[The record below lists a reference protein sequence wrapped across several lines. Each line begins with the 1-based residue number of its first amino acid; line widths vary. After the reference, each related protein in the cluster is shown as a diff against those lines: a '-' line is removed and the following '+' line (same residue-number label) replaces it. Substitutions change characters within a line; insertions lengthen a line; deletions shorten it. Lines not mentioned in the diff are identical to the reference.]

1 MKRTLQ
7 SLFALLFS
15 MAVWSLEAQV
25 VQGTITDKSGESLP
39 GASVVAVGQAGVGTA
54 ADFDGK
60 YTLTGLKAGKVTL
73 EFTFIGFE
81 TKSVELSLKEGE
93 TKTLNMVLAENSSQL
108 DEIVVVG
115 YGVQRRRDMTGNVV
129 KLDAKELNDMPA
141 PSFETAM
148 QGKAAGVQIVTGS
161 GLAGSPS
168 VVRVRGITSI
178 GAGGDPLYI
187 VDGVQLNQDYFSR
200 GNSGGMNQNP
210 LAFLN
215 PDDIASVEILKD
227 AAATAIYGSR
237 GANGVILITTKRG
250 SKGGLQYNFSTT
262 QGISQPTRRPDMLNS
277 DQYLQLYRE
286 AWINDGNTGTPVL
299 QRGVAWDDAQR
310 TNTDW
315 VDQVVR
321 NGYKAFYDFSVSKGT
336 EKYNFYA
343 GISYDQNQSYIVG
356 DEYNRLSGRFNGDYR
371 FSDKLSLSA
380 STSLTQSIYNRV
392 DNAWAGGLG
401 SAMSTALPIY
411 PIYWDQYN
419 VSDAG
424 DTLNRPGDYWLQA
437 GINNN
442 PVAQRE
448 LKDWRYTDLR
458 AVNNVKVTYSPFK
471 NFNVLASASMDY
483 YQSMEDIYNPA
494 GPNTANVGSAT
505 AGRGIADRYPQ
516 RSYNYSGFLTGT
528 YEWLMNDE
536 SKFQFMAGTEYQEN
550 FTRSYAMT
558 LRDSAGNV
566 TGQRNFVEDAAG
578 PFYSESD
585 LRDNY
590 EFDSVTTSFISR
602 FMSFFGR
609 INYSYRDKYLAQVV
623 LRSDGSSRFGPENR
637 FGYFPSVSAGWII
650 SEERWMRDNRWFNY
664 LKLKSS
670 IGWIGNANLTSTEWR
685 ARYQRNAAA
694 YDGRDILFP
703 LNNPNPDL
711 RWETTQVID
720 FGLEYGLFQDRI
732 TGEIAYYNKQT
743 SDVLLNVSL
752 PRVSGFGSF
761 YDNVGGL
768 LNEGVEFQ
776 IKTRNLVGDFRWTT
790 DFNIAYNYNEI
801 VSLGG
806 YSADA
811 VGGGTNDTRTIVGEP
826 VGTNFLV
833 RFSHVDPTTGQP
845 VYLDIDGNPTFVW
858 DPADRVAVGN
868 VLPDAVGGFT
878 NTFGYKQ
885 WDLSVLFVF
894 VIGSD
899 IYDSS
904 SKRQLGRMDDWN
916 KTEHIFDRWRAPGDE
931 AKYPALTLDE
941 RNLGS
946 TTPWINTDLWLHDG
960 SYLRLRNVTL
970 SYRLNREQSKSLG
983 LKGAQISFIGTNLLT
998 FTKYPGLDPEIARD
1012 FENAT
1017 DRNMSV
1023 NITYL
1028 TPPQERT
1035 YSIRL
1040 NVNF

>member
-1 MKRTLQ
+1 
-7 SLFALLFS
+7 

-25 VQGTITDKSGESLP
+25 VQGQITDKAGEPLP
-39 GASVVAVGQAGVGTA
+39 GSSVVVVGQAGVGTA

-60 YTLTGLKAGKVTL
+60 YSLSGITPGKITL
-73 EFTFIGFE
+73 EFSFIGFE
-81 TKSVELSLKEGE
+81 TKQVEITIAAGE
-93 TKTLNMVLAENSSQL
+93 TKTLNMVLAESSSQL

-129 KLDAKELNDMPA
+129 KLDAKKLNDMPA
-141 PSFETAM
+141 PSFETAI

-168 VVRVRGITSI
+168 VVRVRGIASI

-215 PDDIASVEILKD
+215 PDDIESLEILKD

-250 SKGGLQYNFSTT
+250 SKGGLQFNFSTT
-262 QGISQPTRRPDMLNS
+262 QGISEPSRRPDMLNS
-277 DQYLQLYRE
+277 QEYLQLYRE

-299 QRGVAWDDAQR
+299 QRGVAWDDAQKV
-310 TNTDW
+310 NTDW
-315 VDQVVR
+315 VDEVIR
-321 NGYKAFYDFSVSKGT
+321 TGYKAFYDFSVTKGT
-336 EKYNFYA
+336 DKYNFYA
-343 GISYDQNQSYIVG
+343 GLSYDQNQSYIVG
-356 DEYNRLSGRFNGDYR
+356 DQYNRLSGRFNGDYR

-380 STSLTQSIYNRV
+380 STSLTQATYDRV

-401 SAMSTALPIY
+401 AAMSTALPIY
-411 PIYWDQYN
+411 PIYWDRYN
-419 VSDAG
+419 VNQSG

-437 GINNN
+437 GANNN

-458 AVNNVKVTYSPFK
+458 TVNNLKLTYSPFK
-471 NFNVLASASMDY
+471 NFSILASGSMDY

-494 GPNTANVGSAT
+494 GPNTTNVGSAT

-516 RSYNYSGFLTGT
+516 RSYNYNGFLTGT
-528 YEWLMNDE
+528 YNWQVNDN
-536 SKFQFMAGTEYQEN
+536 SKFAFMAGTEYQEN
-550 FTRSYAMT
+550 YTRTYQMT
-558 LRDSAGNV
+558 VRDSAGAV
-566 TGQRNFVEDAAG
+566 IGVRNFVEDAAG
-578 PFYSESD
+578 PFYSEAD

-609 INYSYRDKYLAQVV
+609 VNYTYKDKYLAQVV
-623 LRSDGSSRFGPENR
+623 LRSDGSSRFGPDNR
-637 FGYFPSVSAGWII
+637 FGYFPSASLGWII
-650 SEERWMRDNRWFNY
+650 SEEKFMKENRIINY

-670 IGWIGNANLTSTEWR
+670 IGWIGNANLTNIEFA
-685 ARYQRNAAA
+685 ARYRRNAAA
-694 YDGRDILFP
+694 YDGRDILYP

-711 RWETTQVID
+711 RWETTRVID
-720 FGLEYGLFQDRI
+720 LGLEYGLFEDRI
-732 TGEIAYYNKQT
+732 TGELAYYRKNT
-743 SDVLLNVSL
+743 TDVLLNVTL

-761 YDNVGGL
+761 YDNVGAL

-776 IKTRNLVGDFRWTT
+776 VKSRNFVGEFRWTT

-811 VGGGTNDTRTIVGEP
+811 VAGGTNDTRTVVGQP

-833 RFSHVDPTTGQP
+833 RYSHVDPTTGRP

-858 DPADRVAVGN
+858 DPADRVPVGN
-868 VLPDAVGGFT
+868 VLPDAVGGIT
-878 NTFGYKQ
+878 NNFGYKQ
-885 WDLSVLFVF
+885 WDLSFLFVF

-916 KTEHIFDRWRAPGDE
+916 KTRHIFDRWRAPGDE
-931 AKYPALTLDE
+931 ATYAALTLDE
-941 RNLGS
+941 NNLGS

-970 SYRLNREQSKSLG
+970 SYRLTRDQLKKVG

-1035 YSIRL
+1035 YSIRV

>member
-1 MKRTLQ
+1 M
-7 SLFALLFS
+7 LFS
-15 MAVWSLEAQV
+15 IAVWSLEAQV
-25 VQGTITDKSGESLP
+25 VQGQITDKAGEPLP
-39 GASVVAVGQAGVGTA
+39 GASVVVVGQAGVGTA
-54 ADFDGK
+54 ADFDGNYLLEGIK
-60 YTLTGLKAGKVTL
+60 PGKITL
-73 EFTFIGFE
+73 EYSFIGFE
-81 TKSVELSLKEGE
+81 TKQVEITIAAGE
-93 TKTLNMVLAENSSQL
+93 TKKLNMVLAESSSQL

-129 KLDAKELNDMPA
+129 KLDAKKLNDMPA
-141 PSFETAM
+141 PSFETAI

-215 PDDIASVEILKD
+215 PDDIESLEILKD

-250 SKGGLQYNFSTT
+250 KKGGLQFNFSTT
-262 QGISQPTRRPDMLNS
+262 QGISEPTRRPDMLNS
-277 DQYLQLYRE
+277 QEYLQLYRE

-310 TNTDW
+310 VNTDW
-315 VDQVVR
+315 VDEVVR
-321 NGYKAFYDFSVSKGT
+321 TGYKAFYDFSVTKGT

-343 GISYDQNQSYIVG
+343 GLSYDQNQSYIVG
-356 DEYNRLSGRFNGDYR
+356 DQYNRLSGRFNGDYR

-380 STSLTQSIYNRV
+380 STSLTQATYDRV

-411 PIYWDQYN
+411 PIYWDRYN
-419 VSDAG
+419 IGSSG

-437 GINNN
+437 GVNNN
-442 PVAQRE
+442 PTAQRE

-458 AVNNVKVTYSPFK
+458 AVNNLKVTYNPFK
-471 NFNVLASASMDY
+471 NFNILASASMDY
-483 YQSMEDIYNPA
+483 YQSMEDIYNPS
-494 GPNTANVGSAT
+494 GPNTANVGSPT

-516 RSYNYSGFLTGT
+516 RSYNYNGFLTGT
-528 YEWLMNDE
+528 YNWDLNEN
-536 SKFQFMAGTEYQEN
+536 SKFAFMAGTEYQEN
-550 FTRSYAMT
+550 FTRTYQMT
-558 LRDSAGNV
+558 LRDSADNV
-566 TGQRNFVEDAAG
+566 IGVRNFVEDAPG
-578 PFYSESD
+578 PFYSEAD
-585 LRDNY
+585 LRNNY
-590 EFDSVTTSFISR
+590 DFDSVTTSFISR

-609 INYSYRDKYLAQVV
+609 INYTYKGKYLAQVV

-637 FGYFPSVSAGWII
+637 FGYFPSASVGWII
-650 SEERWMRDNRWFNY
+650 SDENFMKENRVINY

-670 IGWIGNANLTSTEWR
+670 IGWIGNANLTNIEFA
-685 ARYQRNAAA
+685 ARYRRDAAA
-694 YDGRDILFP
+694 YDGRDILYP

-720 FGLEYGLFQDRI
+720 LGLEYGLFEDRI
-732 TGEIAYYNKQT
+732 TGELAYYRKNT

-752 PRVSGFGSF
+752 PRVSGFGNF
-761 YDNVGGL
+761 YDNVGAL

-776 IKTRNLVGDFRWTT
+776 VKSRNLVGELRWTT

-811 VGGGTNDTRTIVGEP
+811 VGGGTNDTRTVIGEP

-833 RFSHVDPTTGQP
+833 RFSHVDPTTGRP

-858 DPADRVAVGN
+858 DPANRVPVGS
-868 VLPDAVGGFT
+868 VLPDAVGGIT

-885 WDLSVLFVF
+885 WDFSFLFVF
-894 VIGSD
+894 VVGSD

-916 KTEHIFDRWRAPGDE
+916 KTRHIFDRWRAPGDE
-931 AKYPALTLDE
+931 ATYPALTLDE
-941 RNLGS
+941 NNLGS

-970 SYRLNREQSKSLG
+970 SYRLNRDQLSKLG
-983 LKGAQISFIGTNLLT
+983 LKGCQISFIGTNLLT
-998 FTKYPGLDPEIARD
+998 FTRYPGLDPEIARD

>member
-7 SLFALLFS
+7 SLLTLLFS
-15 MAVWSLEAQV
+15 IAVWSLEAQV
-25 VQGTITDKSGESLP
+25 VQGQITDKAGEPLP
-39 GASVVAVGQAGVGTA
+39 GASVIVVGQAGVGTA
-54 ADFDGK
+54 ADFDGN
-60 YTLTGLKAGKVTL
+60 YILEGIKAGKITL
-73 EFTFIGFE
+73 EYSFIGFE
-81 TKSVELSLKEGE
+81 TKQVEITIAAGE
-93 TKTLNMVLAENSSQL
+93 TKNLNMVLAENSSQL

-129 KLDAKELNDMPA
+129 KLDAKKLNDMPA
-141 PSFETAM
+141 PSFETAI

-215 PDDIASVEILKD
+215 PDDIESLEILKD

-250 SKGGLQYNFSTT
+250 RKGGLQFNFSTT
-262 QGISQPTRRPDMLNS
+262 QGISEPTRRPDMLNS
-277 DQYLQLYRE
+277 QEYLQLYRE

-310 TNTDW
+310 VNTDW
-315 VDQVVR
+315 VDEVIR
-321 NGYKAFYDFSVSKGT
+321 TGYKAFYDFSVTKGT
-336 EKYNFYA
+336 DKYNFYA
-343 GISYDQNQSYIVG
+343 GISYDQNQSYVVG
-356 DEYNRLSGRFNGDYR
+356 DQYNRLSGRFNGDYR

-380 STSLTQSIYNRV
+380 STSLTQATYDRV

-411 PIYWDQYN
+411 PIYWDRYN
-419 VSDAG
+419 VNQSG

-437 GINNN
+437 GANNN

-448 LKDWRYTDLR
+448 LKDWRYTDIR
-458 AVNNVKVTYSPFK
+458 AVNNIKVNYNPFK
-471 NFNVLASASMDY
+471 NFNILASASMDY

-494 GPNTANVGSAT
+494 GPNTTNVGSPT
-505 AGRGIADRYPQ
+505 AGRGIADRFPQ
-516 RSYNYSGFLTGT
+516 RSYNYNGFLTGT
-528 YEWLMNDE
+528 YNWDLNEN
-536 SKFQFMAGTEYQEN
+536 SKFAFMAGTEYQEN
-550 FTRSYAMT
+550 FTRTYQMT
-558 LRDSAGNV
+558 LRDSANNV
-566 TGQRNFVEDAAG
+566 IGVRNFVEDAPG
-578 PFYSESD
+578 PFYSEAD
-585 LRDNY
+585 LRNNY
-590 EFDSVTTSFISR
+590 DFDSVTTSFISR

-609 INYSYRDKYLAQVV
+609 INYTYKGKYLAQVV
-623 LRSDGSSRFGPENR
+623 LRSDGSSRFGPDNR

-650 SEERWMRDNRWFNY
+650 SDENWMKENRIINY

-670 IGWIGNANLTSTEWR
+670 IGWIGNANLTNIEFA
-685 ARYQRNAAA
+685 ARYRRDAAA
-694 YDGRDILFP
+694 YDGRDILYP

-720 FGLEYGLFQDRI
+720 LGLEYGLFEDRI
-732 TGEIAYYNKQT
+732 TGELAYYRKNT
-743 SDVLLNVSL
+743 TDVLLNVSL
-752 PRVSGFGSF
+752 PRVSGFGNF
-761 YDNVGGL
+761 YDNVGAL

-776 IKTRNLVGDFRWTT
+776 VKSRNLVGDFRWTT

-811 VGGGTNDTRTIVGEP
+811 VGGGTNDTRTVIGEP

-833 RFSHVDPTTGQP
+833 RFSHVDPTTGRP
-845 VYLDIDGNPTFVW
+845 VYLDIDGNPTFIW
-858 DPADRVAVGN
+858 DPANRVPVGN

-885 WDLSVLFVF
+885 WDLSFLFVF

-916 KTEHIFDRWRAPGDE
+916 KTRHIFDRWRAPGDE
-931 AKYPALTLDE
+931 AMYPALTLDE
-941 RNLGS
+941 NNLGS

-970 SYRLNREQSKSLG
+970 SYRLNRDQLSKLG
-983 LKGAQISFIGTNLLT
+983 LKGCQISFIGTNLLT
-998 FTKYPGLDPEIARD
+998 FTNYPGLDPEIARD

-1023 NITYL
+1023 NITFL